1 MSVDHRKVFVV
12 VFLTDEASRI
22 LAEGSDLV
30 AERLRIADKLG
41 FIEVLVHFLHDFVSH
56 FYTHTDVNG
65 SRLVCNPMLFT
76 YRLQPKR
83 TSAPGADDGLAAF
96 NSFFFTFDFDNR
108 TCADAVFNQQIPALA
123 VKVHCNALAEKIL
136 FDFIINFL
144 RFFCSQMS
152 DWAVYK
158 LQPGFDGAL
167 SDFLNLFREF
177 NSFDSGIGSEFE
189 INAVG
194 IVNQFLRKIITDKFR
209 KVSAYIR

>member
-65 SRLVCNPMLFT
+65 SRLVCNPMLFAH
-76 YRLQPKR
+76 RLQPKR

-108 TCADAVFNQQIPALA
+108 TYADTVFNQTFGNRKSA
-123 VKVHCNALAEKIL
+123 
-136 FDFIINFL
+136 
-144 RFFCSQMS
+144 
-152 DWAVYK
+152 
-158 LQPGFDGAL
+158 G
-167 SDFLNLFREF
+167 NL
-177 NSFDSGIGSEFE
+177 
-189 INAVG
+189 
-194 IVNQFLRKIITDKFR
+194 L
-209 KVSAYIR
+209 